1 MPGISNEKKRAI
13 NKAVLTALRARA
25 DADGLARVR
34 TQALADELGLSYSTI
49 TTSMERLKSMSLIEV
64 EAASEKR
71 TDGWLVAVDMGA
83 AARKDQA
90 EVVVPITAAPTRP
103 LRKCPKCGTLA
114 SNEQAGYCWRCGS
127 AIKSKDEL
135 LQDDFRQVVSH
146 LPHMYPSAKSDV
158 LDADLKVLWAVYER
172 AFGKRR

>member
-13 NKAVLTALRARA
+13 NKAVLTALRSRA
-25 DADGLARVR
+25 DADGLTRVK
-34 TQALADELGLSYSTI
+34 TQALADELGLSYSAI
-49 TTSMERLKSMSLIEV
+49 ATSMERLKSLSLIEV

-90 EVVVPITAAPTRP
+90 EVVVPITTAPRT

-146 LPHMYPSAKSDV
+146 LPHMYPNAKSDV